1 MAKTANLRWDPIE
14 KRFLYE
20 NIVDELKTVVEI
32 IESKGKY
39 FGFRLD
45 EVPEKRTPNST
56 LKIFRAEDDQ
66 EFTEVLGLPGPLQF
80 FSNYH
85 EPPWDRDGLIIIPAS
100 EDGKV
105 FKCSYEGMGSTNSFE
120 NQLHVQEIVFETL
133 LKLNG
138 SRPMEG
144 DLNMDL
150 HKLINLAAGILPTD
164 AVNRSQLDTK
174 VSKSGDSMTGS
185 LTIPNPTAGGHAVN
199 LSTLNSRFAGR
210 TFWSTIP
217 GLDIDQEVDVVLPE
231 SGTWMVFFIWC
242 VPANGAGAPPVPW
255 FSESA
260 YWTGS
265 TPFGTISRPGG
276 AIGITDVTNTFRIKK
291 SKFPPEVVCAVS
303 AVKIG

>member
-1 MAKTANLRWDPIE
+1 M
-14 KRFLYE
+14 
-20 NIVDELKTVVEI
+20 
-32 IESKGKY
+32 
-39 FGFRLD
+39 D

-100 EDGKV
+100 QVGKV

-174 VSKSGDSMTGS
+174 VSKSGDTMTGTLS
-185 LTIPNPTAGGHAVN
+185 VPNPTAGSHAVN
-199 LSTLNSRFAGR
+199 LTTLQSKITAR
-210 TFWSTIP
+210 TFWTSIP
-217 GLDIDQEVDVVLPE
+217 GLDVNQEADIALPE
-231 SGTWMVFFIWC
+231 SGVWMIFFLWC
-242 VPANGAGAPPVPW
+242 KPANNTGAPPVVW
-255 FSESA
+255 YTVIQSIDAS
-260 YWTGS
+260 
-265 TPFGTISRPGG
+265 
-276 AIGITDVTNTFRIKK
+276 AIGLSATTNTVRIRKL
-291 SKFPPEVVCAVS
+291 SFPPEVPCAV
-303 AVKIG
+303 AAIRVD

>member
-14 KRFLYE
+14 KKFLYE

-32 IESKGKY
+32 PESKGKY

-45 EVPEKRTPNST
+45 EVPEKRTPTST

-85 EPPWDRDGLIIIPAS
+85 EPPWDRDGLVIVPATQL
-100 EDGKV
+100 GKP
-105 FKCSYEGMGSTNSFE
+105 FKASYEGMGSTNSFE

-144 DLNMDL
+144 NLNMDL

-164 AVNRSQLDTK
+164 AVNRSQLDIK
-174 VSKSGDSMTGS
+174 VTKSGDAMSGP
-185 LTIPNPTAGGHAVN
+185 LVVPNATAGGHAVN
-199 LSTLNSRFAGR
+199 LTTLDARIATR
-210 TFWSTIP
+210 TYWTAIP
-217 GLDIDQEVDVVLPE
+217 GLDIDQEADVSLPE
-231 SGTWMVFFIWC
+231 TGVWMVFFIWC
-242 VPANGAGAPPVPW
+242 LPTNGAGSPPVVW
-255 FSESA
+255 FSETAS
-260 YWTGS
+260 WTGS
-265 TPFGTISRPGG
+265 TPFGTITRFGG
-276 AIGITDVTNTFRIKK
+276 AIGITGSTNTFRIKK
-291 SKFPPEVVCAVS
+291 SKFPPETACAIS
-303 AVKIG
+303 AIRIG